1 MKAGQWFVGRRVR
14 RLAALA
20 FCASLVTGGCL
31 EDRSFHQSD
40 EIRFVEPIE
49 EDFAQAPLL
58 VRWEGKPDRTVKWA
72 VFLDRAPIRP
82 GASVDDLEVQE
93 RTNIWI
99 TDAPEYTVEF
109 VPPRQTAVASRR
121 DRHRL
126 TVIPLDAKGKR
137 VGEHAASVELTVI
150 QG

>member
-1 MKAGQWFVGRRVR
+1 MASHVERRRSTFNVIGVLVG
-14 RLAALA
+14 L
-20 FCASLVTGGCL
+20 SLVTGGCL
-31 EDRSFHQSD
+31 EDRSFHTD
-40 EIRFVEPIE
+40 GEIRFVEPVE

-58 VRWEGKPDRTVKWA
+58 VRWEGKPARTAKWA

-82 GASVDDLEVQE
+82 GASVSDLEVQE
-93 RTNIWI
+93 RNNMWV
-99 TDAPEYTVEF
+99 TDVPEYTVAF
-109 VPPRQTAVASRR
+109 VPPRQSAVVSRR

-150 QG
+150 QE